1 MKQTKTM
8 TTVGVLVLITVSAFL
23 FGNALT
29 SCAGSPNEEAKS
41 IVKAFFHEGYEA
53 HNYDYVMECVA
64 DNYFDHSPAAARS
77 NADAVSILKIV
88 EGQFSNLKIT
98 FLDIFA
104 EGDMVTTRIRF
115 EGIHSGTCQGVPAT
129 GRNISFE
136 ALENFRVVNGKIVE
150 SWGYWPDDDIRR
162 QLSGN

>member
-1 MKQTKTM
+1 
-8 TTVGVLVLITVSAFL
+8 
-23 FGNALT
+23 
-29 SCAGSPNEEAKS
+29 
-41 IVKAFFHEGYEA
+41 
-53 HNYDYVMECVA
+53 MECVA

-104 EGDMVTTRIRF
+104 EGDMVATRIRF